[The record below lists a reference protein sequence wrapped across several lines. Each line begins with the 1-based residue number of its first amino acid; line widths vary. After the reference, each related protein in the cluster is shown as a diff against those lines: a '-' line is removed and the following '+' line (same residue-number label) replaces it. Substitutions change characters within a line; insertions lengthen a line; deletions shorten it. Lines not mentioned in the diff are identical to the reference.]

1 MKKKLVLLCV
11 VLLSTGLIAGCAHSK
26 ESAQTNSGK
35 SYWDYESGIQSY
47 LGDWHERIVMQ
58 EKGFYFG
65 DPSDGMLYY
74 YDYKVKKAIP
84 VCSKPDCSHQTPTSG
99 GDEAY
104 NADDQPEEEFNS
116 QTSVC
121 DAYIGRSVGN
131 MTIVNN
137 RLYYCMSSSEGGV
150 VKRSICSVSMD
161 GSDHRTDIK
170 DYVAINY
177 NSIPSFDHF
186 TGKYLFFSTNADVHK
201 SEVSVIN
208 LTTKEKSILYT
219 FDSDNYYADV
229 PTIHQDFIYYVRW
242 TMDGSLNGSLFRYSL
257 KTKETK
263 ELYTGVIV
271 GYTFVND
278 QIYYSDEKSIC
289 KMSLNGENQTPVF
302 DAPGRL
308 ALRYDG
314 QYLYLD
320 DAEFAGVGK
329 TDFKPVQ
336 VVKLDGTLVDSIERV
351 GMPIYGDQNIFF
363 LAYSYKGSISGRLGY
378 MKKSEIGQK
387 HFFYDLVTGEEI
399 DEDKLWKLGE

>member
-1 MKKKLVLLCV
+1 MKNKLVLLCV
-11 VLLSTGLIAGCAHSK
+11 VWLSTGLITGCAHSK
-26 ESAQTNSGK
+26 EAAQTNSGK
-35 SYWDYESGIQSY
+35 SYWDYNSGIQSY

-84 VCSKPDCSHQTPTSG
+84 VCSKPDCSHQTPTSSG
-99 GDEAY
+99 GEAY
-104 NADDQPEEEFNS
+104 NADDQPEDEFNS

-121 DAYIGRSVGN
+121 DAYLGQSVGN

-137 RLYYCMSSSEGGV
+137 RLYYGMSSSEGGV
-150 VKRSICSVSMD
+150 VKHSICSVSMD

-170 DYVAINY
+170 DYVALNY
-177 NSIPSFDHF
+177 NSIPSFDYL
-186 TGKYLFFSTNADVHK
+186 TGNYLFFSTNADVHK

-208 LTTKEKSILYT
+208 LTTKEKNILYT

-229 PTIHQDFIYYVRW
+229 PTIHQDYIYYIRW
-242 TMDGSLNGSLFRYSL
+242 TMDGFNGSLFRYSL

-289 KMSLNGENQTPVF
+289 KMSLNGENQTSVF
-302 DAPGRL
+302 DAPERL

-314 QYLYLD
+314 RYLYLD
-320 DAEFAGVGK
+320 DAEFAGAGK
-329 TDFKPVQ
+329 TNFKPVQ

-351 GMPIYGDQNIFF
+351 GMPIYGDQNIFL
-363 LAYSYKGSISGRLGY
+363 LAYSYKDSISGRLGY